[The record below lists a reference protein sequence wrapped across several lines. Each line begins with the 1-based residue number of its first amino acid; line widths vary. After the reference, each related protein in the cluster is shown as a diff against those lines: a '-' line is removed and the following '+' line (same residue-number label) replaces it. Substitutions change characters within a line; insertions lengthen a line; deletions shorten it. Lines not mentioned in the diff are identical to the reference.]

1 MSIVGR
7 LDRFQ
12 RRHWLVGF
20 PLTVLYKCLDDRA
33 TYLAANLTYYVL
45 VSLFPLSLL
54 FLSAA
59 GFFLDGHPSL
69 RAQLISTAVKDLPGI
84 GSQLRASLKG
94 FTGSGVVLG
103 VGAAGTL
110 YGGLGATTSAQC
122 AFNQIYGIMRQD
134 QPNPIVT
141 RLRGLG
147 LLSLLGAFVLAS
159 TGLAVVA
166 ATANGLSVRYG
177 TGVHVAV
184 YSVTFLVDVAL
195 FSAGFRLLTACELHF
210 RDVLAGGVIAA
221 VVWELLQTLGARYI
235 AHLVG
240 HETAVYGTFGVVV
253 AAIAWIYLEALALM
267 VAAEVNVVRER
278 RLWPRA
284 LMGQFVDGVDFTD
297 GDRACYCMYVEAWR
311 FKHSQTLDVGG
322 PPPRRAS
329 VARNDRAAAVSPRR
343 LEAPHAGE
351 LFLRLVDTDGYQ
363 FQELPIDAS
372 AVGRPLSQVRQSH
385 PDLVL
390 GAVHDGRVILGA
402 AQDPTLSAGDQ
413 LLVLRPEPA
422 RPAER

>member
-1 MSIVGR
+1 MTIVER

-12 RRHWLVGF
+12 RRHWWVGF

-33 TYLAANLTYYVL
+33 TYMAANVTYYIL

-54 FLSAA
+54 FISAA
-59 GFFLDGHPSL
+59 GFVLDGDPAL
-69 RAQLISTAVKDLPGI
+69 RAQLISTAVRDLPGI

-94 FTGSGVVLG
+94 FKGSGVALG
-103 VGAAGTL
+103 IGAAGTL
-110 YGGLGATTSAQC
+110 YAGLGATTSAQC

-134 QPNPIVT
+134 QPNPIAT

-147 LLSLLGAFVLAS
+147 LLVLLGVFILAS
-159 TGLAVVA
+159 TGLGIAA
-166 ATANGLSVRYG
+166 ATANSLSVRYG

-184 YSVTFLVDVAL
+184 YAVTSVVDVAL
-195 FSAGFRLLTACELHF
+195 FTGGFELLTACDLRF

-221 VVWELLQTLGARYI
+221 AVWELLQTLGARYI

-267 VAAEVNVVRER
+267 VAAEVNVVRQR

-297 GDRACYCMYVEAWR
+297 GDRSCYAMYLEAWR
-311 FKHSQTLDVGG
+311 FKHSQTVEVHG
-322 PPPRRAS
+322 PPPRPHGPAH
-329 VARNDRAAAVSPRR
+329 ARGRLTRSGRLLRSPR
-343 LEAPHAGE
+343 
-351 LFLRLVDTDGYQ
+351 
-363 FQELPIDAS
+363 S
-372 AVGRPLSQVRQSH
+372 
-385 PDLVL
+385 
-390 GAVHDGRVILGA
+390 
-402 AQDPTLSAGDQ
+402 
-413 LLVLRPEPA
+413 
-422 RPAER
+422 RPAAGAQPGPAPGDHAPLATHPGPAPAHPGGTTDAQ

>member
-1 MSIVGR
+1 MSVVDR

-12 RRHWLVGF
+12 RRHWWVGF
-20 PLTVLYKCLDDRA
+20 PLAVLYKCLDDRA
-33 TYLAANLTYYVL
+33 TYLAATVTYYVM

-54 FLSAA
+54 FLSGA
-59 GFFLDGHPSL
+59 GFFLDGHPSV
-69 RAQLISTAVKDLPGI
+69 RAQLISTAVRDLPGI
-84 GSQLRASLKG
+84 GSQLRTSLKG
-94 FTGSGVVLG
+94 FSGSGVILG

-147 LLSLLGAFVLAS
+147 LLLLLGVFILAS
-159 TGLAVVA
+159 TGLAVAA

-177 TGVHVAV
+177 TGVHLAV
-184 YSVTFLVDVAL
+184 YSITFLVDVAL
-195 FSAGFRLLTACELHF
+195 FSGGFRLLIARELHF
-210 RDVLAGGVIAA
+210 RNVLLGGIIAA

-235 AHLVG
+235 ARLIG
-240 HETAVYGTFGVVV
+240 HETAIYGAFGAVL

-297 GDRACYCMYVEAWR
+297 GDRACYRMYVNAWR
-311 FKHSQTLDVGG
+311 FKHSQTVGVDG
-322 PPPRRAS
+322 PPSSQRGPTRS
-329 VARNDRAAAVSPRR
+329 VRPGQKSPRERRR
-343 LEAPHAGE
+343 LPRWLERGG
-351 LFLRLVDTDGYQ
+351 VT
-363 FQELPIDAS
+363 
-372 AVGRPLSQVRQSH
+372 AVGEDNGRVRDRGSPRSRQ
-385 PDLVL
+385 
-390 GAVHDGRVILGA
+390 DGRRSE
-402 AQDPTLSAGDQ
+402 T
-413 LLVLRPEPA
+413 
-422 RPAER
+422 